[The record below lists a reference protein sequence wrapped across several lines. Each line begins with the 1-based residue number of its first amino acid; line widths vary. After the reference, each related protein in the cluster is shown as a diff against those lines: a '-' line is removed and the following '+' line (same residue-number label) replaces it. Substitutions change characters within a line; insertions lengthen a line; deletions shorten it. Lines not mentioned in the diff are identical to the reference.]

1 MDNFHGRYHI
11 PLRNHWL
18 KKDKARYTLSRQ
30 NYAHFLCTRK
40 HNQNCISAQM
50 LPAQQLRMV
59 MTVLVYAKTN
69 DPGGRWGNVV
79 QTVAWWQCPV
89 ASNVEQDIFHWAMC
103 LVLQHLI
110 AMASE
115 RPANEVHL
123 IAIVEHGFIKST
135 PPEGA
140 TASPWSW
147 WSSLD
152 GRYYSYVVN
161 QSKWSFCSRQNRFRC

>member
-11 PLRNHWL
+11 PLQKHWL

-40 HNQNCISAQM
+40 HNQNWCSAQM

-69 DPGGRWGNVV
+69 EPGGRWGNAV
-79 QTVAWWQCPV
+79 QTVAWWRRPV
-89 ASNVEQDIFHWAMC
+89 ASNVAQDIFHWAMC

-110 AMASE
+110 AMAS
-115 RPANEVHL
+115 
-123 IAIVEHGFIKST
+123 K
-135 PPEGA
+135 
-140 TASPWSW
+140 TASERGAFDCHRRAWVHQIHAPGGGNGFTMVILVFVGWKV
-147 WSSLD
+147 LFL
-152 GRYYSYVVN
+152 R
-161 QSKWSFCSRQNRFRC
+161 SKPE